1 MEAFLAEI
9 ERRAFRMAQLATGNR
24 DDALDIVQDAMIKLV
39 QSTATT
45 HLRHGNRCSTV
56 F

>member
-1 MEAFLAEI
+1 MEAFLADI
-9 ERRAFRMAQLATGNR
+9 ERRAFRIAQLATGNR

-39 QSTATT
+39 QNIATT
-45 HLRHGNRCSTV
+45 LLHHGNRCSIV